1 MFWNCQGIRPKRK
14 ELQLYLTEN
23 SIDIIALNETFLNKK
38 YTFKVPGYDTIR
50 KDRSTGVKGGVAFL
64 VKHGLVV
71 NKEYRNEDF
80 NIITD
85 NEALAINL
93 ELSNNQNLT
102 LATIYCPNGNP
113 SSSLF
118 HTISNLSDNVMFIGD
133 FNSKLE
139 SFGCAKKNTSG
150 PMLKTIQN
158 KLNLIYLNND
168 EHTHMDRANG
178 STDIL
183 DMAFVSPN
191 LAIHD
196 IQFQIGDDLG
206 SDHLPIEISIDTTP
220 HRNTYTNHT
229 KYKFDQTDREVF
241 ESTLEEALGSADFS
255 GPMSTSDLDKYAD
268 FIIAAISTAVDKA
281 IPISKSVR
289 PESTPISD
297 ETRALIKEKRKLR
310 RLYSQKKDPAVKTR
324 INQLQKQVKE
334 DLKLE
339 SLVSWE
345 NFCNSISLESDPSK
359 SWRKIKNFLK
369 PKGQRDYPTLH
380 HANKVA
386 KTNADK
392 AQLFAE
398 SVERHFGIES
408 DHFDSNHFHD
418 VNKFAEDNHR
428 HFYPPEDPDD
438 YRFDVGNEHEL
449 VADVDATTLIKLV
462 KFLKRGKAPGPD
474 TIPNE
479 VLRLGTT
486 TSLFHHLAKLFTSS
500 IQLGYIPTAWKIA
513 TLRMLLKPDKLPS
526 LTTSYRPISLIS
538 SIMKL
543 FERVIE
549 QRLRSHLEH
558 IGFINKHQSGF
569 RRAKSTDDH
578 LFRLSQSIMESFNK
592 GEHVVAAFLDVEK
605 AFDNVWH
612 NGLRYKIFQLD
623 LPTKMTRWLSDFLV
637 GRLIQV
643 NVNNFFS
650 NQINPK
656 AGVPQG
662 SVLSPLLFLI
672 YVNDLP
678 APHHNQ
684 NSLSQFAD
692 DTAQWAFSLSVR
704 IAAKLLQ
711 QDLLNLAMWCAKWRI
726 KLNPEKTKV
735 IIFSRSILARKTEL
749 NLKLYG
755 ETLKIY
761 PQVKFLG
768 ITFDSQL
775 NFKKHFEDIL
785 DRCNTRYY
793 RLRLL
798 ANKKWG
804 PSPSTLIQIYKQ
816 CVRPIFEYG
825 ALSTISTSD
834 NIISKIQRLQNKFIR
849 LALRLPKY
857 ICSKLLH
864 DSTGLPYV
872 KDRLLSCATM
882 SLDRIAQNP
891 LVEESISRN
900 RLNPAWDRFP
910 TPLSVVRPGQPS
922 A

>member
-1 MFWNCQGIRPKRK
+1 
-14 ELQLYLTEN
+14 
-23 SIDIIALNETFLNKK
+23 
-38 YTFKVPGYDTIR
+38 
-50 KDRSTGVKGGVAFL
+50 
-64 VKHGLVV
+64 
-71 NKEYRNEDF
+71 
-80 NIITD
+80 
-85 NEALAINL
+85 
-93 ELSNNQNLT
+93 
-102 LATIYCPNGNP
+102 
-113 SSSLF
+113 
-118 HTISNLSDNVMFIGD
+118 
-133 FNSKLE
+133 
-139 SFGCAKKNTSG
+139 
-150 PMLKTIQN
+150 MLKTIQN

-178 STDIL
+178 NTDIL

-196 IQFQIGDDLG
+196 IQFHIGDDLG
-206 SDHLPIEISIDTTP
+206 SDHLPIEISIDTAP
-220 HRNTYTNHT
+220 HRNSYTNHT

-281 IPISKSVR
+281 IPTSKSVR

-334 DLKLE
+334 DLKVE

-345 NFCNSISLESDPSK
+345 NFCNSISLESDPNK

-369 PKGQRDYPTLH
+369 PKGKRDYPTLR

-418 VNKFAEDNHR
+418 VNKFVEDNHR
-428 HFYPPEDPDD
+428 YFYPPEDPDD

-449 VADVDATTLIKLV
+449 VANVDATTLIKLV

-500 IQLGYIPTAWKIA
+500 IELGYIPTAWKIA

-558 IGFINKHQSGF
+558 IGFINKYQSGF

-578 LFRLSQSIMESFNK
+578 LFRLSQSIMESFNR

-612 NGLRYKIFQLD
+612 NGLRYKIFELD

-650 NQINPK
+650 NQINPT

-662 SVLSPLLFLI
+662 SFLSPLLFLI

-711 QDLLNLAMWCAKWRI
+711 QDLLKLAMWCAKWRI
-726 KLNPEKTKV
+726 KLNPEKAKV

-804 PSPSTLIQIYKQ
+804 PSPPTLIQIYKQ

-825 ALSTISTSD
+825 ALSTITTSD

-872 KDRLLSCATM
+872 KDRLLSCATK

-891 LVEESISRN
+891 LVEESISHN

-910 TPLSVVRPGQPS
+910 TPLSVVRPGQS
-922 A
+922 SV